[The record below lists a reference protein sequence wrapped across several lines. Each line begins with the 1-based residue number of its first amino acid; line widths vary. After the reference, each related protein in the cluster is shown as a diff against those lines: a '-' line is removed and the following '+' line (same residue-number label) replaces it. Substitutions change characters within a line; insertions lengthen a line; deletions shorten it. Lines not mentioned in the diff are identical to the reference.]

1 MRALLQR
8 VSQASVT
15 VEGEVIGQIGHG
27 LLVLLAIGE
36 GDTDE
41 DLAFITAK
49 VPALRI
55 FEDDQGRMGR
65 SLADTGGSLLVVSQ
79 FTLYADLSRGRRPS
93 FTGAMPPGPAN
104 ELVNRAAAI
113 WRAGGLTVETG
124 RFGADMKVALI
135 NDGPVTLWLDSRNR
149 EPRSQP

>member
-8 VSQASVT
+8 VSEASVT
-15 VEGEVIGQIGHG
+15 VDGEVIGQMGQG

-65 SLADTGGSLLVVSQ
+65 SLADTGGGILLVSQ

-93 FTGAMPPGPAN
+93 FTGAMAPGPASG
-104 ELVNRAAAI
+104 LVDRAAAI
-113 WRAGGLTVETG
+113 WRASGLTVETG

-149 EPRSQP
+149 EPRSDS

>member
-8 VSQASVT
+8 VSEASVT
-15 VEGEVIGQIGHG
+15 IEGEVVGRIGHG

-41 DLAFITAK
+41 DLTFITAK
-49 VPALRI
+49 VPSLRI
-55 FEDDQGRMGR
+55 FEDEQGRMGR
-65 SLADTGGSLLVVSQ
+65 SLEDIGGGLLLVSQ

-93 FTGAMPPGPAN
+93 FTGAMAPAPAS
-104 ELVNRAAAI
+104 ELVTRAAAI
-113 WRAGGLTVETG
+113 WRAAGITVETG
-124 RFGADMKVALI
+124 RFGADMKVALV

-149 EPRSQP
+149 EPRSNP

>member
-8 VSQASVT
+8 VSEASVT
-15 VEGEVIGQIGHG
+15 IEDEVVGRIGQG
-27 LLVLLAIGE
+27 LLVLLAIGD

-41 DLAFITAK
+41 DLDFITAK
-49 VPALRI
+49 IPTLRL

-65 SLADTGGSLLVVSQ
+65 SLEETGGGLLLVSQ

-93 FTGAMPPGPAN
+93 FTGAMAPGPAS
-104 ELVNRAAAI
+104 LMVDRAADR
-113 WRAGGLTVETG
+113 WRDRGLTVETG
-124 RFGADMKVALI
+124 RFGADMKVALV

-149 EPRSQP
+149 

>member
-8 VSQASVT
+8 VSEASVT
-15 VEGEVIGQIGHG
+15 IDGEVVGRIGQG
-27 LLVLLAIGE
+27 LLVLLAIGD

-41 DLAFITAK
+41 DLSYTTAK
-49 VPALRI
+49 IPALRL

-65 SLADTGGSLLVVSQ
+65 SLEETSGSLLLVSQ

-93 FTGAMPPGPAN
+93 FTGAMAPGPAS
-104 ELVNRAAAI
+104 EMVDRAAAI
-113 WRAGGLTVETG
+113 WRERGLTVETG
-124 RFGADMKVALI
+124 RFGADMKVALV

-149 EPRSQP
+149 

>member
-8 VSQASVT
+8 VSEASVT
-15 VEGEVIGQIGHG
+15 VEGERIGSIGHG

-36 GDTDE
+36 GDTDD

-49 VPALRI
+49 IPALRI

-65 SLADTGGSLLVVSQ
+65 SLEETGGAVLLVSQ

-93 FTGAMPPGPAN
+93 FVGAMQPGPASA
-104 ELVNRAAAI
+104 LVDRAAQI
-113 WRAGGLTVETG
+113 WRERGLTVETG

-149 EPRSQP
+149 